1 MNARGGERELP
12 VEPSISCPR
21 RTKRELPVES
31 TISPLT
37 LDRLELSFSQASLLF
52 SFLLISMPTVAAG
65 IDFDHIAR
73 EWRMKYTEDGDKA
86 SATAAMAVLSEHLA
100 TIKAVAG
107 VTAVTRTVCG
117 KRAPRGARCGSA

>member
-1 MNARGGERELP
+1 
-12 VEPSISCPR
+12 
-21 RTKRELPVES
+21 
-31 TISPLT
+31 
-37 LDRLELSFSQASLLF
+37 
-52 SFLLISMPTVAAG
+52 MPTVAAG
-65 IDFDHIAR
+65 IDFDHVAR

-117 KRAPRGARCGSA
+117 KGTCVSKSCVRPVVSGAGVPSGLRSGSTPQHDYC